1 MPGFVCR
8 IGSASGEVFQQEVMG
23 IDAGS
28 VSKQLEDKGYTVFSV
43 KPQKPWEQYLSI
55 FSPKRKSVKMATFIT
70 FNQEFSALVNAGLPI
85 LTAIELLLQRKRS
98 PLFQRMLEDVRDEV
112 KTGASLS
119 QAFANRGDYFPKLYP
134 ATIASGERT
143 GEIVKVIKRY
153 LFYMETVQAIKK
165 KLTSAM
171 IYPAILLT
179 MSIGLIV
186 LLMTVI
192 VPKFANLFMGAGAQL
207 PAITRI
213 VLAISWVFQKGWPFG
228 LAACFAVPVIIKMIN
243 AKPGGKLK
251 LAKLRM
257 KIPVVGTN
265 IQRYNIAQFSRTLG
279 TLVSGGIPLVQALD
293 IVADAMSNELFK
305 VELKKARN
313 RVMEGES
320 LWASLEATGIVTPL
334 AVEMVQVGEA
344 TGALS
349 DMLEQISNFYDQ
361 ELGTAVERFMA
372 LLEPL
377 VLVIMAVLI
386 AFVVLSVYMP
396 LFSMYNLVSG

>member
-1 MPGFVCR
+1 MPSFICR
-8 IGSASGEVFQQEVMG
+8 LGSASGEVIQQEIMG
-23 IDAGS
+23 LDAAS
-28 VSKQLEDKGYTVFSV
+28 VSRQFEDKGYTVFSV
-43 KPQKPWEQYLSI
+43 KAQKPWEQYLSM
-55 FSPKRKSVKMATFIT
+55 FSPKRRTVKMANFIT
-70 FNQEFSALVNAGLPI
+70 FNQEFAALINAGLPI
-85 LTAIELLLQRKRS
+85 LTALELLLQRKRS
-98 PLFQRMLEDVRDEV
+98 PLFHRMLEDVREEV

-119 QAFANRGDYFPKLYP
+119 QAFANRGDFFPKLYP

-165 KLTSAM
+165 KLSSAM

-192 VPKFANLFMGAGAQL
+192 VPKFASLFVGAGAKL
-207 PAITRI
+207 PLITRI
-213 VLAISWVFQKGWPFG
+213 VLSISWVFQKGWPFG
-228 LAACFAVPVIIKMIN
+228 VAAIFVLPIIIKMIN
-243 AKPGGKLK
+243 SKPGGKLK

-257 KIPVVGTN
+257 KIPVMGRN
-265 IQRYNIAQFSRTLG
+265 IQRYNIAQLSRTLG

-320 LWASLEATGIVTPL
+320 LWASFEATGIMTSL

-349 DMLEQISNFYDQ
+349 DMLEQVSNFYDQ
-361 ELGTAVERFMA
+361 ELSTSVDRLMA

-377 VLVIMAVLI
+377 VLVVMAVLI

-396 LFSMYNLVSG
+396 LFSMYNIVGN

>member
-8 IGSASGEVFQQEVMG
+8 IGSSSGDVVQQEITGV
-23 IDAGS
+23 DAAS

-43 KPQKPWEQYLSI
+43 KPKQPWEQYLAM
-55 FSPKRKSVKMATFIT
+55 FSPKRKSVKMSTFIT
-70 FNQEFSALVNAGLPI
+70 FNQEFAALINAGLPI
-85 LTAIELLLQRKRS
+85 LTALELLLQRKRA
-98 PLFQRMLEDVRDEV
+98 PLFQRMLEDVREEV

-165 KLTSAM
+165 KMTSAM
-171 IYPAILLT
+171 IYPVILMT
-179 MSIGLIV
+179 MTVGLIV

-192 VPKFANLFMGAGAQL
+192 VPKFATLFAGAGAEL
-207 PAITRI
+207 PTITKI
-213 VLAISWVFQKGWPFG
+213 VLGISWVFQKGWPFA
-228 LAACFAVPVIIKMIN
+228 LAAAFASPIIIKMIGS
-243 AKPGGKLK
+243 KPEGRLK

-257 KIPVVGTN
+257 KIPVFGTN

-305 VELKKARN
+305 VELKKARTK
-313 RVMEGES
+313 VLEGES

-334 AVEMVQVGEA
+334 AIEMVQVGEA

-349 DMLEQISNFYDQ
+349 DMLEQVSNFYDQ
-361 ELGTAVERFMA
+361 ELSTSVERLMA
-372 LLEPL
+372 LLEPIML
-377 VLVIMAVLI
+377 IIMAVLV
-386 AFVVLSVYMP
+386 AVVVLSVYMP

>member
-1 MPGFVCR
+1 MPGFICR

-43 KPQKPWEQYLSI
+43 KAQRPWEQYLSI

-192 VPKFANLFMGAGAQL
+192 VPKFAALFMGAGAQL
-207 PAITRI
+207 PMITRI
-213 VLAISWVFQKGWPFG
+213 VLSVSWVFQKGWPFG
-228 LAACFAVPVIIKMIN
+228 LAACFAAPVVIKMIN

-257 KIPVVGTN
+257 KIPVFGTN

-313 RVMEGES
+313 RVLEGES

-349 DMLEQISNFYDQ
+349 DMLEQVSNFYDQ

>member
-8 IGSASGEVFQQEVMG
+8 IGSSSGEVIQQEITGV
-23 IDAGS
+23 DAAS
-28 VSKQLEDKGYTVFSV
+28 VSRQLEDKGYTVFSV
-43 KPQKPWEQYLSI
+43 KAKQPWEQYLAM
-55 FSPKRKSVKMATFIT
+55 FSPKRKSVKMSTFIT
-70 FNQEFSALVNAGLPI
+70 FNQEFAALINAGLPI
-85 LTAIELLLQRKRS
+85 LTALELLLQRKRA
-98 PLFQRMLEDVRDEV
+98 PLFQRMLEDVREEV

-153 LFYMETVQAIKK
+153 LFYMETVQAIRKK
-165 KLTSAM
+165 MTSAM
-171 IYPAILLT
+171 IYPLILMT
-179 MSIGLIV
+179 MTVGLII

-192 VPKFANLFMGAGAQL
+192 VPKFATLFAGAGAEL
-207 PAITRI
+207 PLITRV
-213 VLAISWVFQKGWPFG
+213 VLGISWVFQKGWPFA
-228 LAACFAVPVIIKMIN
+228 LAAAFAAPIVLKMIES
-243 AKPGGKLK
+243 KPEGRLR

-257 KIPVVGTN
+257 RIPVFGTN
-265 IQRYNIAQFSRTLG
+265 IQRYNIAQFARTLG

-305 VELKKARN
+305 VELKKART
-313 RVMEGES
+313 RVLEGES
-320 LWASLEATGIVTPL
+320 LWGSLEATGIVTPL
-334 AVEMVQVGEA
+334 AIEMVQVGEA

-349 DMLEQISNFYDQ
+349 DMLEQVSNFYDQ
-361 ELGTAVERFMA
+361 ELSTSVERLMA

-377 VLVIMAVLI
+377 MLIIMAVLV
-386 AFVVLSVYMP
+386 AVVVLSVYMP